1 MLLTSNKLAISG
13 MAFLAL
19 SVAGVV
25 YLISDVL
32 YHVTV
37 ASVMTAAIAASFIW
51 FWYGLPVSRR
61 APPD

>member
-32 YHVTV
+32 YHVAV
-37 ASVMTAAIAASFIW
+37 ASVMTSVIAASFVW
-51 FWYGLPVSRR
+51 FWYGLPLSRR
-61 APPD
+61 SPPA

>member
-32 YHVTV
+32 HHVTV

-51 FWYGLPVSRR
+51 FWYGLSVSRR